1 MSKVKPRIFK
11 DDFRFD
17 SIAGIYSDL
26 SFESLN
32 SNFKSRL
39 ELDYKWDYLADP
51 IITPT
56 IIHEWD
62 FLDILTSQLVTK
74 NAPIVLSIGG
84 GGNSRTHVYLSQR
97 TNSLIVLNPGWWD
110 LNTYPTNFNNI
121 DIIKVRGIAENLP
134 FRDFS
139 ISAVEI
145 PSTLDHVVEPS
156 KVVSEAFRVLSDHG
170 KIGITL
176 GNQQSWYRKLFEFL
190 NLHFQDNHT
199 HAHSFHF
206 HPKDIEQLLV
216 SAGFRNVKT
225 VGTAFLKLPKRLER
239 KMGSPFLLA
248 IHRWISNKL
257 MRGLFSRYSGGMFIV
272 VGEKPSS

>member
-11 DDFRFD
+11 DDFQFD

-56 IIHEWD
+56 II
-62 FLDILTSQLVTK
+62 QLVTK